1 MSESTDGFLQ
11 KFRGR
16 QFFLFNVRELAVLG
30 GRRREV
36 TIAEGGP
43 LSLAD
48 QRESSGCP

>member
-11 KFRGR
+11 KFRGTSR
-16 QFFLFNVRELAVLG
+16 QIFSFKVRELAVLG

-48 QRESSGCP
+48 QREVRI